1 LLNKLTEPAAVV
13 EYQVWKHF
21 GLGFGINRFG
31 IDLDAEDTAD
41 NERISFDTN
50 YNGRRLYTLFSY

>member
-1 LLNKLTEPAAVV
+1 MVQEAAVV

-21 GLGFGINRFG
+21 GLGFGVNSFG
-31 IDLDAEDTAD
+31 IYLDAEDTAD
-41 NERISFDTN
+41 NERISFDPN